1 MSDGADLYR
10 VQMGIPIGFFASDSC
25 LEASVW
31 ISAIRLSDVSGFF
44 DVIAGFLGS
53 IQILPMKMHVC
64 LWLYRTNYIK

>member
-44 DVIAGFLGS
+44 DVIAGFFGFNLDFTHENARVS
-53 IQILPMKMHVC
+53 LAIS
-64 LWLYRTNYIK
+64 Y